1 MLYDNLSPSLYPV
14 HVICC
19 TTYVHVWNYM
29 KLHIY
34 TRVTG
39 KRCSPRVPVISSL
52 PHHHCQTLHGKC
64 FPPSLGRPCSYQ
76 CGRVVRR
83 RFSCGHRHPPMFDET
98 ALGFYQSSSPTIS
111 TQPSVPD
118 NQLSNRKKKRK
129 QR

>member
-1 MLYDNLSPSLYPV
+1 MLYDTSFPLFV
-14 HVICC
+14 HVMLYNIC
-19 TTYVHVWNYM
+19 THVWYYM
-29 KLHIY
+29 KLRMY

-52 PHHHCQTLHGKC
+52 PHHHSGQTLHGKC

-118 NQLSNRKKKRK
+118 NRKKKRK